1 MVLIK
6 LLAIF
11 AAGITEQRMSK
22 REEVHTI
29 STAIIPNPTDGQ
41 QLAARSIV
49 RSVDVMALLSLSL
62 SLSLSQFKRLHLI
75 IARAYVRVFK
85 AYFAN
90 VQDRPAFLCPNPKS
104 FYNQPFLFHPTK
116 NFWDFVIDLRGKYIA
131 FKC

>member
-1 MVLIK
+1 MP
-6 LLAIF
+6 
-11 AAGITEQRMSK
+11 T
-22 REEVHTI
+22 REEVNTI

-41 QLAARSIV
+41 QLAALSVV

-90 VQDRPAFLCPNPKS
+90 VQDRPTLLCPNSKT
-104 FYNQPFLFHPTK
+104 FFNQPVWFNPHEV
-116 NFWDFVIDLRGKYIA
+116 FWDFVINLKGKYIA
-131 FKC
+131 FKKN